1 MTALARAHRRF
12 AVSMGLAG
20 LAAFT
25 VGAGFEPISASL
37 ATLALLVALFW
48 QPDAGLSARLEKIW
62 GPLAIV
68 LVIRAIAY
76 VFLFEGD
83 VVMPV
88 VDLLL
93 LLLAAESLRSLD
105 AANDVRIYALSF
117 ALLLAATAYRP
128 GLVFAVAFVVFVF
141 SASVALPL
149 GILRRKSVRFKV
161 SDPGLDRPFL
171 ATAGRFAAVTLT
183 IAAAVF
189 VAFPRVSRGWAGR
202 GETMATSVAGFS
214 DNISLGEHGSTIH
227 ANPEIVLRVEFP
239 DGPPQSLLSLHWRG
253 RSYDRFDG
261 IRWSRSDGVRPSSA
275 PVEWYRER
283 WGAEL
288 LTQRIYGAPLDV
300 RVLFALHPLISV
312 EADSRIQPMF
322 DNVGDFF
329 YWGSYTPIYTA
340 RSALGSPPPDS
351 LRRANSGFMP
361 DRSRY
366 LQLPRLPDRIGALAD
381 SLTRDQDNRY
391 DKVRAVESWLKSD
404 FGYTRELPRT
414 VGETSLDHFL
424 FERREGHCEYFS
436 SAMVVLLRSVG
447 IHARNVNGFLG
458 GRWNDFGG
466 YLAVTQNEAHSWVE
480 VWFPGY
486 GWVQFDPTPGG
497 SSSVGATAEWSWPG
511 RVFLDGLQHRWSKWV
526 LDYSFDDQVDLVDRF
541 GSLFDAS
548 TGTDP
553 ADAETTRPLPWRWA
567 LLLLLPVGAWA
578 LLRSRRGL
586 RGRSFESR
594 TYLRLLRRARRAG
607 VVGESVVAPLD
618 LVDRIRLSAPGAA
631 GPAARLVDLY
641 LQARF
646 AGRRLTRDETR
657 EMREALA
664 HANRALGSDE
674 LRHTVRLG

>member
-1 MTALARAHRRF
+1 MTRLARTHRRF
-12 AVSMGLAG
+12 AVAMGLAG
-20 LAAFT
+20 LAAFA
-25 VGAGFEPISASL
+25 VGAGFEPISATL
-37 ATLALLVALFW
+37 ATLALLLALVW
-48 QPDAGLSARLEKIW
+48 QPSPEWSVRLEKVW

-68 LVIRAIAY
+68 LVIRAIVY
-76 VFLFEGD
+76 VFLVDSD

-105 AANDVRIYALSF
+105 AANDVRIYALAF

-128 GLVFAVAFVVFVF
+128 GLVFAVAFVAFVV
-141 SASVALPL
+141 ASSIALPL
-149 GILRRKSVRFKV
+149 GILRRKAVRFGIH
-161 SDPGLDRPFL
+161 DPGLDSAL
-171 ATAGRFAAVTLT
+171 LGTATRLAAVTLT
-183 IAAAVF
+183 VATIVF

-202 GETMATSVAGFS
+202 GETLATSVAGFS
-214 DNISLGEHGSTIH
+214 DNISLGEHGSTIYS
-227 ANPEIVLRVEFP
+227 NPEIVLRVEFP
-239 DGPPQSLLSLHWRG
+239 DGVPDRLLALHWRG

-261 IRWSRSDGVRPSSA
+261 VRWSRSEGVRPSSA

-283 WGAEL
+283 WGTPT

-300 RVLFALHPLISV
+300 RVLFAVHPLISV

-329 YWGSYTPIYTA
+329 YWGTTTPIYTA

-351 LRRANSGFMP
+351 LRQANSGFMP

-381 SLTRDQDNRY
+381 SLTRDHDRRY
-391 DKVRAVESWLKSD
+391 DKVRAIETWLRSE

-414 VGETSLDHFL
+414 AAETSLDHFL

-436 SAMVVLLRSVG
+436 SAMVVLLRSAG

-458 GRWNDFGG
+458 GRWNDFGS

-497 SSSVGATAEWSWPG
+497 SSGGGAAAEWSWPG
-511 RVFLDGLQHRWSKWV
+511 RILLDGLQHRWSKWV
-526 LDYSFDDQVDLVDRF
+526 LDYSLNDQVDLVDRVGAWF
-541 GSLFDAS
+541 DGSAEVTS
-548 TGTDP
+548 TESEGTAP
-553 ADAETTRPLPWRWA
+553 VRWPW
-567 LLLLLPVGAWA
+567 LLLLLVPLG
-578 LLRSRRGL
+578 LGRMLRSRRWP
-586 RGRSFESR
+586 RGASPESR
-594 TYLRLLRRARRAG
+594 TYLRLLRRARKAG
-607 VVGESVVAPLD
+607 VVGETVVAPLD
-618 LVDRIRLSAPGAA
+618 LVERIRQTAPQAA
-631 GPAARLVDLY
+631 DPAARLVSLY

-646 AGRRLTRDETR
+646 AGRPLTRIEAR
-657 EMREALA
+657 EMREALTG
-664 HANRALGSDE
+664 ANRALGS
-674 LRHTVRLG
+674 R